1 MSKIP
6 SFGVRRP
13 VVANLVMLAIIGSGL
28 LAAPGLTREFFPETR
43 PTQVSVAAPYPGAA
57 PEEVEEALAV
67 KIEDAVRDITGVE
80 EFTSTVREGSASVL
94 IEFRDG
100 FDIDA
105 KVAEV
110 KREMDALQDLPD
122 QVDDIVV
129 DKIEAELP
137 AIILA
142 LRGRAPPRELKRAI
156 REIREDLRD
165 LPGMGT
171 MRLGGVKRDEIAVEV
186 RPSALLKHGLSL
198 GGVADQIN
206 RAMIEQP
213 GGSVRTATS
222 NVALRTLG
230 VDERASAVRG
240 VVIESDRAGRVVRL
254 GDIAEVSDTF
264 ADVPTISRLNG
275 EPAVNL
281 TVFQSGDDDYVTMA
295 DMVKAYAA
303 GRRGGTY
310 EPTLV
315 ERFSMVLA
323 LGRARGELGG
333 AEDEAQRQAIR
344 DRLSAP
350 WQSIPVSAR
359 HRAYLKGLERSSI
372 SLPGTLTI
380 TTDLSRVV
388 TGRLSLLTRNA
399 AFGGVLVL
407 IVLVLLLNWRVS
419 FWVAAGLAVS
429 LLGTLTLMW
438 AMGDSLNV
446 ISMFGLI
453 IVIGILVDDAI
464 VVAENITARH
474 EGGEPALAAAING
487 ARQVEWP
494 VVATVLTTIGAFMPL
509 ALIEGQIGDLLGVLP
524 VVVAV
529 ALAVSLIESL
539 FILPSHMGHSL
550 KHADKAHAA
559 HREGVL
565 SRLDHRLDA
574 WREWLFGRVVTPFYL
589 GLLRP
594 ALRRPYTSALI
605 AVALLVVSVGM
616 VSGKRLE
623 FIFFE
628 EDDAETISIELVMPV
643 GTSLDR
649 TAEVL
654 ERLETGVAEQPEVA
668 SYFTTAGAISSLDG
682 SGLAPRVSTHVGQ
695 IIVELMPVES
705 RDRASPAIVSAIRDE
720 VGELT
725 GVKSLRIASQ
735 QGGPSGPGLSYTIVG
750 DSRERIEAA
759 AEAMMDRMRTYRG
772 VVDISTDSE
781 RGQRELRFELREG
794 ATGLGFTRAGLG
806 RQIQGFALGIEA
818 FTFAGDREDV
828 DVRVMLPEDQRRSL
842 SALEDQYVYTPAGE
856 PVPLGEVA
864 EIRESEAYATI
875 RRLNGRRSVS
885 VTADVDRATGANPD
899 EVSAALA
906 PFVETLPQRFPGI
919 GVELRGRQ
927 EDFQESF
934 STLPLGMAVAA
945 GIIYII
951 LAWLFGSYTQPLV
964 VMAAIPFASIGMI
977 WGHLLL
983 GYSLTFLSL
992 IGFVALSGIVVNDSL
1007 IFTEFYNGKRRSGQ
1021 SVRKAALEAGRARV
1035 RAILLTTI
1043 TTVIGLTPLL
1053 LEQSFQA
1060 KFLIPM
1066 AIAISA
1072 GLISA
1077 TGVILVVL
1085 PCLLVIASDLQ
1096 RWLASAWSGR
1106 VIGELPPPGPVDVP
1120 GETGPNR

>member
-1 MSKIP
+1 VSGVP

-13 VVANLVMLAIIGSGL
+13 VVANLVMLAILGAGL
-28 LAAPGLTREFFPETR
+28 LALPGLTREFFPEAR
-43 PTQVSVAAPYPGAA
+43 PTQVSVTAPYPGAA
-57 PEEVEEALAV
+57 PEEVEDALAV
-67 KIEDAVRDITGVE
+67 KIEDAVRDLTGVK
-80 EFTSTVREGSASVL
+80 EFTSTVREGSASVM
-94 IEFRDG
+94 IEFREG
-100 FDIDA
+100 FDIDQ

-110 KREMDALQDLPD
+110 KREMDALQDLPE
-122 QVDDIVV
+122 QVDDIIV

-142 LRGRAPPRELKRAI
+142 LRGNSPPRDLKRAI
-156 REIREDLRD
+156 RAIRDDLRE

-171 MRLGGVKRDEIAVEV
+171 IRLGGVKRDEIAVEV
-186 RPSALLKHGLSL
+186 RPAALLEHGLGL
-198 GGVADQIN
+198 GEVADRIN
-206 RAMIEQP
+206 RAMTELP

-222 NVALRTLG
+222 NIALRTIG
-230 VDERASAVRG
+230 VDERAAAVRG
-240 VVIESDRAGRVVRL
+240 VVIESDRGGQVVRL
-254 GDIAEVSDTF
+254 SQIAEVSDTF

-303 GRRGGTY
+303 GRRGETY
-310 EPTLV
+310 EPTLF
-315 ERFSMVLA
+315 ERASMLTA
-323 LGRARGELGG
+323 LGRVRGELGD
-333 AEDEAQRQAIR
+333 AADEAQREAIR
-344 DRLSAP
+344 ERLEAP
-350 WQSIPVSAR
+350 WLGVPVSAR
-359 HRAYLKGLERSSI
+359 HRAYLKGVERSAS

-407 IVLVLLLNWRVS
+407 LVLVLLLNWRVS

-429 LLGTLTLMW
+429 MLGTLTLMW
-438 AMGDSLNV
+438 AIGDTLNV

-474 EGGEPALAAAING
+474 ERGEPALTAAING

-494 VVATVLTTIGAFMPL
+494 VVATVLTTIGAFLPL
-509 ALIEGQIGDLLGVLP
+509 ALVEGQIGDLLGVLP
-524 VVVAV
+524 VVVAL

-550 KHADKAHAA
+550 KHADKAHAS
-559 HREGVL
+559 HREGPL

-574 WREWLFGRVVTPFYL
+574 WREWFFGSIVTPFYL

-594 ALRRPYTSALI
+594 ALRRPYTSIMI
-605 AVALLVVSVGM
+605 AVAVLVVSLGM

-649 TAEVL
+649 TASVL
-654 ERLETGVAEQPEVA
+654 ERLEGGVKAQPEVA

-682 SGLAPRVSTHVGQ
+682 SGEGPRVATHVGQ
-695 IIVELMPVES
+695 IIVELMPVET
-705 RDRASPAIVSAIRDE
+705 RDRASPEIISSIRDR
-720 VGELT
+720 VGALT
-725 GVKSLRIASQ
+725 GVKSLRIAAQ
-735 QGGPSGPGLSYTIVG
+735 QGGPGGPGLSYTIVG
-750 DSRERIEAA
+750 DDREKIEAA
-759 AEAMMDRMRTYRG
+759 AEALMDRMRTYAG
-772 VVDISTDSE
+772 VVDISTNSE

-806 RQIQGFALGIEA
+806 AQIQGFALGIEA

-828 DVRVMLPEDQRRSL
+828 DVRVMLPENERRSPA
-842 SALEDQYVYTPAGE
+842 ALEDQFVYTPAGE
-856 PVPLGEVA
+856 PVPLREVA
-864 EIRESEAYATI
+864 EIRETEGYATI
-875 RRLNGRRSVS
+875 RRLNGRRSIN
-885 VTADVDRATGANPD
+885 VTADVDRSTGQNPE

-906 PFVETLPQRFPGI
+906 PFVESLPQRFPGL

-945 GIIYII
+945 GAIYVI

-1007 IFTEFYNGKRRSGQ
+1007 IFTEFYNGKRRSGL
-1021 SVRKAALEAGRARV
+1021 SVREAALEAGRARV

-1043 TTVIGLTPLL
+1043 TTVMGLTPLL

-1077 TGVILVVL
+1077 TAVILVVL
-1085 PCLLVIASDLQ
+1085 PCLLVIASDAQ
-1096 RWLASAWSGR
+1096 RWLASAWAGR
-1106 VIGELPPPGPVDVP
+1106 VMSEPPPPGPIDVQTT
-1120 GETGPNR
+1120 ERSR